1 MTLSEFCESKYYT
14 AIFSSAFVLTE
25 YDGGKLISHSFK
37 DACKKWW
44 NGISE
49 ENKLI
54 IMGMPNFDNDIF
66 KEITGIKL

>member
-1 MTLSEFCESKYYT
+1 MTDFKSSKYYY
-14 AIFSSAFVLTE
+14 AIYSIPFVLTE

-54 IMGMPNFDNDIF
+54 IMGMPNFDNDILE
-66 KEITGIKL
+66 EITGIKL